1 MSHDEKTP
9 SQERFE
15 LLSAYIDNEVSGIEK
30 SQVEKW
36 LKADLSYRT
45 QYQQLLKVKRL
56 LLDLPA
62 PTSIK
67 TEQLVSRVITKINRR
82 SQRKFAIGGAI
93 AALVIGTIGTVAN
106 TNYRFQVADDLNNE
120 EQLILA
126 MEEPIVPL
134 PEALIRK

>member
-1 MSHDEKTP
+1 MSHGATTP
-9 SQERFE
+9 QERFE
-15 LLSAYIDNEVSGIEK
+15 LLSAYIDNEVSDAER

-36 LKADLSYRT
+36 LKEDLNYRH

-62 PTSIK
+62 PASIK
-67 TEQLVSRVITKINRR
+67 TEQLINRVITKINRR

-93 AALVIGTIGTVAN
+93 AALVIGTITMAN
-106 TNYRFQVADDLNNE
+106 TPKWQVADDINTE

-134 PEALIRK
+134 PQEFIRK

>member
-1 MSHDEKTP
+1 MSHGEKTTP
-9 SQERFE
+9 QERFE
-15 LLSAYIDNEVSGIEK
+15 LLSAYVDNEVTDAEK

-36 LKADLSYRT
+36 LKADLNYRT
-45 QYQQLLKVKRL
+45 QYHQLLKVKRL
-56 LLDLPA
+56 LLDLPT

-67 TEQLVSRVITKINRR
+67 TEQLVNRVITKINRR
-82 SQRKFAIGGAI
+82 SQRKFAMGGAI
-93 AALVIGTIGTVAN
+93 AALVIGTFATVAH
-106 TNYRFQVADDLNNE
+106 TNYRFQVAEDPNRE